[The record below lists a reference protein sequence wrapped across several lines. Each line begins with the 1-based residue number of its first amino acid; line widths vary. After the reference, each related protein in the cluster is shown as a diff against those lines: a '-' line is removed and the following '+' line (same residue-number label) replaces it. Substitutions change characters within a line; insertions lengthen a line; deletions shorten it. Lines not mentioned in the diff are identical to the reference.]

1 MVDGAALTLTHEESR
16 AVAKARASVDE
27 TSIASIHRA
36 CRGWAAGFTLMLDQA
51 AHVPADRP
59 EAGSREAVFS
69 YFGGTVLAR
78 LTPSDRLAMQRL
90 ALLPR
95 FTLDMART
103 LTRRP
108 GIGKGIEDLRRR
120 LRKERGA
127 GC

>member
-27 TSIASIHRA
+27 TSIAWIHRA
-36 CRGWAAGFTLMLDQA
+36 RRGWAAGFTLMLDQA
-51 AHVPADRP
+51 GHLLADSL
-59 EAGSREAVFS
+59 EAESREVVFS
-69 YFGGTVLAR
+69 YFAGTVLAR
-78 LTPSDRLAMQRL
+78 LAPSDQRAMQRL

-95 FTLDMART
+95 FTLDMARSPT
-103 LTRRP
+103 FRP
-108 GIGKGIEDLRRR
+108 GIGKVIEDLRRR